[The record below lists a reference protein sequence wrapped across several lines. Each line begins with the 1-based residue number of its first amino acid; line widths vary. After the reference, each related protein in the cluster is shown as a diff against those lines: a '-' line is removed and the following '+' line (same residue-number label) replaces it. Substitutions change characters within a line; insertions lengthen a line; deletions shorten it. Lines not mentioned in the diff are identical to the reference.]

1 VTPVSLALVNGRI
14 RTGDPRRPI
23 ADALAVAGEHLA
35 AVGSSA
41 EVQKLTD
48 ASARVID
55 LRGASVVCASDGPM
69 LKRGGLATF
78 VVLAADANG
87 VEQFRVVN
95 GVIRVDRFV
104 DGVT

>member
-1 VTPVSLALVNGRI
+1 MVLVNGRI

-41 EVQKLTD
+41 EVRKLTD
-48 ASARVID
+48 ASTRVID
-55 LRGASVVCASDGPM
+55 LRGAIVLCATDGPM

-78 VVLAADANG
+78 VVLSAHTDG

-95 GVIRVDRFV
+95 GAITADRFV